1 MCVIVHIYIYVYMG
15 VCMYL
20 CLYTFIY
27 ASAYI
32 YISLMILHVINTLNI
47 YLNSLG
53 FDFPAG
59 DKSECEEECIF
70 FLLTYLID
78 FKVII

>member
-1 MCVIVHIYIYVYMG
+1 
-15 VCMYL
+15 
-20 CLYTFIY
+20 
-27 ASAYI
+27 
-32 YISLMILHVINTLNI
+32 MILHVINTLNI
-47 YLNSLG
+47 YLNRLG

-59 DKSECEEECIF
+59 DKSECEKQCIC

>member
-1 MCVIVHIYIYVYMG
+1 MG
-15 VCMYL
+15 VCMYM

-27 ASAYI
+27 VCAYI
-32 YISLMILHVINTLNI
+32 YISLMILRVINTLNI
-47 YLNSLG
+47 YLNRLG

-59 DKSECEEECIF
+59 DKSECETQCIC